1 MYLLQNLINIPYY
14 GIILEKYLE
23 VVSMHE
29 LMILGTFHFHSPDN
43 GDRFHS
49 AAAIPERQQEIL
61 DVVEILERF
70 CPTKIAVEHKPEFS
84 AKLLEQYQAY
94 VRGETG
100 LGPGEV
106 QQIAFRLAKR
116 LEHRQL
122 YCVDWNEA
130 VPYVGSVFQWMSEHT
145 SEHIEELDR
154 RAETVYAREQ
164 EHLANSTLLEHFIL
178 LNQPSRALED
188 HKSYLDYA
196 LLGDEQ
202 DPAGAKWV
210 AQYWY
215 YRNLRI
221 WKNVT
226 ELFQDPDEKILL
238 LIGAGHL
245 HYLRQIFSDAGT
257 VRMVDTVDFL
267 SIR

>member
-1 MYLLQNLINIPYY
+1 MY
-14 GIILEKYLE
+14 
-23 VVSMHE
+23 E

-49 AAAIPERQQEIL
+49 KAEIPERRQEVL
-61 DVVEILERF
+61 QVVDALEQFR
-70 CPTKIAVEHKPEFS
+70 PAKIAVEHKPESS
-84 AKLLEQYQAY
+84 AGLLRQYQAY
-94 VRGETG
+94 VRGEAE
-100 LGPGEV
+100 LGAGEV
-106 QQIAFRLAKR
+106 QQIGFRLAKR
-116 LEHRQL
+116 LGHSQL
-122 YCVDWNEA
+122 HCVDWNEA
-130 VPYVGSVFQWMSEHT
+130 VPHVGSVFQWMSEHP

-154 RAETVYAREQ
+154 RAKAASARRQ
-164 EHLANSTLLEHFIL
+164 EHLENSTLLEHFIF
-178 LNQPSRALED
+178 LNQPDQVQED
-188 HKSYLDYA
+188 HRAYLDYA

-202 DPAGAKWV
+202 EPAGAKWV

-226 ELFQDPDEKILL
+226 ELFQQPDERVLL

-257 VRMVDTVDFL
+257 VRVVDTANFL
-267 SIR
+267 SQK

>member
-1 MYLLQNLINIPYY
+1 
-14 GIILEKYLE
+14 
-23 VVSMHE
+23 MHE

-49 AAAIPERQQEIL
+49 TAAIPERQQEIL
-61 DVVEILERF
+61 EVVDILERF
-70 CPTKIAVEHKPEFS
+70 HPAKIAVERKPEFS
-84 AKLLEQYQAY
+84 AELLEQYQAY
-94 VRGETG
+94 ARGEAD
-100 LGPGEV
+100 LAPGEV

-116 LEHRQL
+116 LGHRQL
-122 YCVDWNEA
+122 HCVDWNEA
-130 VPYVGSVFQWMSEHT
+130 VPHVGSVFQWMSEHP
-145 SEHIEELDR
+145 SQRIEELDR
-154 RAETVYAREQ
+154 RTKAAHAREQ
-164 EHLANSTLLEHFIL
+164 EHLDHSTLLEHFIL
-178 LNQPSRALED
+178 LNQPGRAWED
-188 HKSYLDYA
+188 HRVYLDYA

-221 WKNVT
+221 WKNVM

-257 VRMVDTVDFL
+257 VRLVDTVDFL
-267 SIR
+267 SKG